1 MSTLREL
8 PLFPLST
15 VLFPGMVLPL
25 HIFEDRYKLMIRRCI
40 SKDEPFGVVLI
51 QEGSEAGNGATVFDI
66 GTTAYITGVDE
77 PSDGRMNIA
86 TLGLHRFKIRQTL
99 PSREP
104 YLIALIEDY
113 PFDESNR
120 EMIAQEASALGPILM
135 KYLDLV
141 AHISEGEVALE
152 KMPDDASTLAFLT
165 AIVLRAPMKDK
176 QQLLSTASLETLLR
190 DEKDILRREYQVLNL
205 MSKSAPDWRND
216 DSPFS
221 PN

>member
-1 MSTLREL
+1 
-8 PLFPLST
+8 
-15 VLFPGMVLPL
+15 
-25 HIFEDRYKLMIRRCI
+25 
-40 SKDEPFGVVLI
+40 
-51 QEGSEAGNGATVFDI
+51 
-66 GTTAYITGVDE
+66 
-77 PSDGRMNIA
+77 
-86 TLGLHRFKIRQTL
+86 
-99 PSREP
+99 
-104 YLIALIEDY
+104 
-113 PFDESNR
+113 
-120 EMIAQEASALGPILM
+120 MIAQEASALGPILM

-205 MSKSAPDWRND
+205 MSKSAPYWRND